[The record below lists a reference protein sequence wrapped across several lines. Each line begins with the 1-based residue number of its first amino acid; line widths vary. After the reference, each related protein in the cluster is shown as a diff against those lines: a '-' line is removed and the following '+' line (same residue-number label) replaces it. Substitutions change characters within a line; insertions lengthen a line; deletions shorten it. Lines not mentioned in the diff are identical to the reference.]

1 MAEVDLEAAQRR
13 YSTVA
18 IVLHWT
24 IALALAFQLAL
35 GFSMPKDER
44 GFALFQ
50 LHKTVGI
57 TILLLTL
64 ARLAWR
70 LTHRPPA
77 AVEGGFN
84 GFLAKA
90 VHTLLYVFMVAMP
103 LTGWAVVST
112 SPIQVPTLFWGAI
125 PWPHLPLSGSLNEGA
140 EETHELLAWIGI
152 ALIGLHVAGAL
163 RHQFLVRDGLLRCM
177 GPGGSAWAA
186 GLLALA
192 VVAVYFATG
201 MKIAGDVVAAGGYN
215 AVQEQAPE
223 QSRVPLKAEPAQSAL
238 SVDYCI
244 AEGDKPG
251 GRFNNA
257 KACFLAACKQGDDA
271 SCEMMESYNGN
282 LTDADD
288 EAAGPPPVW
297 AIQPGGRLGFTVTSG
312 SDSYRGSFSDWNGNI
327 SFDPENPET
336 ADLRITVRL
345 ASADLGDATMN
356 ATLQGAEFFGS
367 AANPTATWRST
378 SVRKTGPNRYSANG
392 TLSLKGA
399 SRPQSLNFTLSGEGL
414 RRHVEGSAT
423 IDRTAFAVGTG
434 EAAQGMATSV
444 SLNFAF
450 DATGRTP

>member
-1 MAEVDLEAAQRR
+1 MAEGELRAAQQR
-13 YSTVA
+13 YSTGA
-18 IVLHWT
+18 IVLHWA

-50 LHKTVGI
+50 LHKSVGI

-125 PWPHLPLSGSLNEGA
+125 EWPHLPLPGSLNEAA
-140 EETHELLAWIGI
+140 EETHEILAWIGI
-152 ALIGLHVAGAL
+152 ALIVLHVAGAL
-163 RHQFLVRDGLLRCM
+163 RHQFLVKDGLLRRM

-192 VVAVYFATG
+192 VLAVYFATG

-215 AVQEQAPE
+215 AVQEETPE
-223 QSRVPLKAEPAQSAL
+223 SARVPLDAAPVATPTPEAGETEAAE
-238 SVDYCI
+238 
-244 AEGDKPG
+244 
-251 GRFNNA
+251 
-257 KACFLAACKQGDDA
+257 
-271 SCEMMESYNGN
+271 EM
-282 LTDADD
+282 

-297 AIQPGGRLGFTVTSG
+297 TIQPGGRLGFTVTSG
-312 SDSYRGSFSDWNGNI
+312 SDSYRGSFSDWSGQI
-327 SFDPENPET
+327 RFDPENPES
-336 ADLRITVRL
+336 ADIRITVRL
-345 ASADLGDATMN
+345 ASATVGDATMD
-356 ATLQGAEFFGS
+356 ATMQDAEFFAS

-378 SVRKTGPNRYSANG
+378 SVRRTGPNRYTASG

-399 SRPQSLNFTLSGEGL
+399 SRPQTVNFTLSGEGL
-414 RRHVEGSAT
+414 RRRVEGTAN
-423 IDRTAFAVGTG
+423 IDRTAFGIGTG
-434 EAAQGMATSV
+434 ETGAGLGNAVALS
-444 SLNFAF
+444 FAF
-450 DATGRTP
+450 DAVGRD